1 MEKTIE
7 QNLLQDTFYNEESQS
22 DKISYID
29 FKMITFS
36 LSGKD
41 YAIDIMKVKEIAKA
55 GRFTYVPNTSSF
67 VLGVYNLRG
76 DIIPIIDLR
85 IFFNIPVTERKKDDL
100 ENLIVVSVD
109 DQSFGIVVDHIDKV
123 VGIQKS
129 SIQPPHPLF
138 GDINIKY
145 ISGVVE
151 NNNSLFILLD
161 IDRIFGLR
169 QTPTVEAK
177 TEKENFTQE
186 SVSTET
192 PTAIPSQAEPIG
204 KKDSF
209 DIDYN
214 FLVEDLK
221 TRKSFY
227 VSSIN
232 EDWVKSRYQKWIE
245 ERDSDKI
252 QFENDEDAEL
262 FLKPFLSSFT
272 NNFWSESYAEQMFK
286 ALPENSA
293 KQITVWN
300 PGCGKGYESFSLA
313 CVLKKK
319 YPEAR
324 IRIYAQDT
332 DLLAV
337 SSAQMITISQE
348 KAENWYQP
356 YLTKTVSGDYTFNA
370 AIKEMVFFEYHD
382 ITHNNAQPNVDII
395 FSRDVLSYLD
405 NEKQKDLLEDF
416 DDKLKG
422 NGVLIIGENEVLTS
436 FVDWHS
442 KEEASITMYTK

>member
-1 MEKTIE
+1 MEKIAE
-7 QNLLQDTFYNEESQS
+7 QNLLQDTFYTEEQS
-22 DKISYID
+22 EKMSFID

-85 IFFNIPVTERKKDDL
+85 IFFNIPVGERKKDDL
-100 ENLIVVSVD
+100 ENLIVVSVG
-109 DQSFGIVVDHIDKV
+109 DQSFGVVVDLIDKV

-151 NNNSLFILLD
+151 NNNRLFILLD
-161 IDRIFGLR
+161 IDKIFGQR
-169 QTPTVEAK
+169 QAASLETK
-177 TEKENFTQE
+177 REKETFTQTAE
-186 SVSTET
+186 VEEISTESIHQK
-192 PTAIPSQAEPIG
+192 PLAV
-204 KKDSF
+204 KKDTNDLDF
-209 DIDYN
+209 N

-221 TRKSFY
+221 TRKNFY
-227 VSSIN
+227 VSSLN
-232 EDWVKSRYQKWIE
+232 EDWVKSRYYKWQE
-245 ERDSDKI
+245 EREADKI
-252 QFENDEDAEL
+252 QFASDDDADS
-262 FLKPFLSSFT
+262 FLQTFFSSCSG
-272 NNFWSESYAEQMFK
+272 NFWQETYAEQVFK
-286 ALPENSA
+286 ALPENTA

-337 SSAQMITISQE
+337 SSAQMLLVPRE
-348 KAENWYQP
+348 RADNWLAP
-356 YLTKTVSGDYTFNA
+356 YLTKTVTGEHSFNSE
-370 AIKEMVFFEYHD
+370 IKDMLFFEYHD
-382 ITHNNAQPNVDII
+382 ITHNNALPNVDLI
-395 FSRDVLSYLD
+395 FCRDVLSFLD
-405 NEKQKDLLEDF
+405 LEKKELLLEDF
-416 DDKLKG
+416 EDKLKG
-422 NGVLIIGENEVLTS
+422 NGVLVIGENESLTKY
-436 FVDWHS
+436 VDWHS
-442 KEEASITMYTK
+442 KDVASITMYTK